1 MSSSD
6 RLAIVTGTSSGLGAA
21 IALALL
27 ARDWAVVG
35 MSRRRPDISSPGY
48 RHIEIDLGDLP
59 RLREIAENE
68 LAPILAE
75 ARWSRIGL
83 VNNAGAIGSMRALE
97 QADPLQVA
105 SVFAV
110 NAIAPIFL
118 AGLVVRTSAPTIP
131 LRIVNVST
139 GAAVQ
144 AIPGIGDYGS
154 SKAALRLASMTFA
167 AELASSERPGG
178 VRPNISILSY
188 APGIVDTSMQESAR
202 ADRPWNRLFVDFH
215 AQGKLVPV
223 DAPAREV
230 VEFLSGDGDKPFL
243 ERRFGENRSG

>member
-1 MSSSD
+1 MSSND

-27 ARDWAVVG
+27 ARDWTVVG

-68 LAPILAE
+68 LAPIVAE
-75 ARWSRIGL
+75 PTWSRIGL

-118 AGLVVRTSAPTIP
+118 TGFVVRTAPPPMP

-178 VRPNISILSY
+178 ARPEHSDPQLRARCRRHGDAGIGARRSPVEPVVRRLPRARQACSGRC
-188 APGIVDTSMQESAR
+188 ASAR
-202 ADRPWNRLFVDFH
+202 
-215 AQGKLVPV
+215 GGGVPF
-223 DAPAREV
+223 R
-230 VEFLSGDGDKPFL
+230 
-243 ERRFGENRSG
+243 